1 MYGGKSLEADIKSDT
16 SGAFMNCLVSL
27 LTAMRPTGNTVDVT
41 QAKLDAQELMSA
53 GVKKWGTDE
62 VKKKNKSY
70 ICHTPPLPHVRS

>member
-62 VKKKNKSY
+62 VKKKQKLHLSY
-70 ICHTPPLPHVRS
+70 STPTPC